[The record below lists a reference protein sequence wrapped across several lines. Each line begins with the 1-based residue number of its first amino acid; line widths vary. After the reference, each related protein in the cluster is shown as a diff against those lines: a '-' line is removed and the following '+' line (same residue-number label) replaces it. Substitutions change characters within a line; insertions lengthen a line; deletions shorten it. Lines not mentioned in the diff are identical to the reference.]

1 MKFTLYT
8 LFGGLILSLLFTP
21 TEEVKPKEIV
31 EYTPPKTLTS
41 QEVIESTDL
50 YKRSLKIEDT
60 IQITHKM
67 LQDIRNEKTN

>member
-1 MKFTLYT
+1 MKLTLYT
-8 LFGGLILSLLFTP
+8 LFGGLILSLFFTP
-21 TEEVKPKEIV
+21 TKEVKPKEVV

-67 LQDIRNEKTN
+67 LIELRNEETN